1 MTSLSA
7 LLDSAVRSGNSW
19 TIDIPSTWM
28 QGRTSYGGLSSAI
41 AHHCARASVADA
53 PPLRSAQIAFAGPL
67 AGEVTITAELLRRG
81 RNTAFVATRTASSDG
96 IGLACNFIFM
106 NPRTSTIEHS
116 DISAPDFGPPPAE
129 SDVRNGPPE
138 FFTHHMDYPEK
149 RLELGLG
156 EARLIQWHRLRERG
170 GLDPMTELLC
180 IGDGLPPSAMGL
192 MTEPGNVSSMNWQ
205 VNMLTNAPQTQ
216 DGWWLLESETHHA
229 HDGASS
235 QYMTVYNSDKK
246 PVMSAMQSVAL
257 FV

>member
-1 MTSLSA
+1 MTSLVQILGSA
-7 LLDSAVRSGNSW
+7 ARTGNSW
-19 TIDIPSTWM
+19 TVTIPATWM
-28 QGRTSYGGLSSAI
+28 QGRTSYGGLSSAL
-41 AHHCARASVADA
+41 AHHCAMASVEDC

-67 AGEVTITAELLRRG
+67 SGEVTITAELLRRG
-81 RNTAFVATRTASSDG
+81 RNTAFVETRTTSSDG

-106 NPRTSTIEHS
+106 NPRTSMVEHNG
-116 DISAPDFGPPPAE
+116 ISAPDFPPPPDKA
-129 SDVRNGPPE
+129 DVRNGPPE

-156 EARLIQWHRLRERG
+156 TPKLTQWHRLRESG
-170 GLDPMTELLC
+170 GLDPITELLC
-180 IGDGLPPSAMGL
+180 VGDALPPSAMGL
-192 MTEPGNVSSMNWQ
+192 MTKPGNVSSMNWQ

-235 QYMTVYNSDKK
+235 QYMTVYNSDKE